1 MNPFEGLNDEIRELI
16 YTLNKSDISTIKSYL
31 SDKNLSEKFILVL
44 KNECNKM
51 TPAEALFYLLE
62 TAENQLFII
71 KKVKGIMGLATLL
84 KVSVKTAQK
93 LKNSGTIDQ
102 AVIYEKSKL
111 YFDVNKI
118 LEICLPKI
126 APWKSFK
133 FRNNVDPELIK
144 FWEKYRVP
152 VYMKKT

>member
-1 MNPFEGLNDEIRELI
+1 MNAFIGLNDEIRELI
-16 YTLNKSDISTIKSYL
+16 TTLDKSDISTIKNYL
-31 SDKNLSEKFILVL
+31 SDKNLSEKYISAL
-44 KNECNKM
+44 KTECNNM
-51 TPAEALFYLLE
+51 APSEALSYLLE

-111 YFDVNKI
+111 YFDENEILKIYFPKI
-118 LEICLPKI
+118 L
-126 APWKSFK
+126 AMKSFK
-133 FRNNVDPELIK
+133 LRKDVDEEL
-144 FWEKYRVP
+144 V
-152 VYMKKT
+152 KKHQSMHY

>member
-1 MNPFEGLNDEIRELI
+1 MNAFEGLNDEIRELI

-111 YFDVNKI
+111 YFDENEILKIYFPKI
-118 LEICLPKI
+118 L
-126 APWKSFK
+126 AMKSFK
-133 FRNNVDPELIK
+133 LRKDVDEEL
-144 FWEKYRVP
+144 V
-152 VYMKKT
+152 KKHQSMHY

>member
-1 MNPFEGLNDEIRELI
+1 MKTFEGLNDKILELI
-16 YTLNKSDISTIKSYL
+16 TTLEKSDISTIKNYL
-31 SDKNLSEKFILVL
+31 SDKNLSEKYISAL
-44 KNECNKM
+44 KTECNNM
-51 TPAEALFYLLE
+51 APSEALSYLLE

-111 YFDVNKI
+111 YFDENEILKIYFPKI
-118 LEICLPKI
+118 L
-126 APWKSFK
+126 AMKSFK
-133 FRNNVDPELIK
+133 LRKDVDEEL
-144 FWEKYRVP
+144 V
-152 VYMKKT
+152 KKNQSMHY

>member
-1 MNPFEGLNDEIRELI
+1 MKTFEGLNDKILELI
-16 YTLNKSDISTIKSYL
+16 TTLKKSDISTIKNYL
-31 SDKNLSEKFILVL
+31 SDKNLSEKYISAL
-44 KNECNKM
+44 KTECNNM
-51 TPAEALFYLLE
+51 APSEALSYLLE

-111 YFDVNKI
+111 YFDENEILKIYFPKI
-118 LEICLPKI
+118 L
-126 APWKSFK
+126 AMKSFK
-133 FRNNVDPELIK
+133 LRKDVDEEL
-144 FWEKYRVP
+144 V
-152 VYMKKT
+152 KKNQSMHY

>member
-1 MNPFEGLNDEIRELI
+1 MNAFIGLNDEIRELI

-62 TAENQLFII
+62 TAENQLFIV
-71 KKVKGIMGLATLL
+71 KKVKGIMGLANLL
-84 KVSVKTAQK
+84 NVSIKTAQK

-102 AVIYEKSKL
+102 AIIYEKSKL
-111 YFDVNKI
+111 YFHENKI
-118 LEICLPKI
+118 LEICLPKKK
-126 APWKSFK
+126 PWKSFK
-133 FRNNVDPELIK
+133 LRETVDEEFIK
-144 FWEKYRVP
+144 LWANFLK
-152 VYMKKT
+152 

>member
-1 MNPFEGLNDEIRELI
+1 MKTFEGLNDKILELI
-16 YTLNKSDISTIKSYL
+16 TTLKKSDISTIKNYL
-31 SDKNLSEKFILVL
+31 SDKNLSEKYISAL
-44 KNECNKM
+44 KTECNNM
-51 TPAEALFYLLE
+51 APSEALSYLLE

-111 YFDVNKI
+111 YFDENEILKIYFPKI
-118 LEICLPKI
+118 L
-126 APWKSFK
+126 AMKSFK
-133 FRNNVDPELIK
+133 LRKDVDEALIRWYESHY
-144 FWEKYRVP
+144 F
-152 VYMKKT
+152 

>member
-1 MNPFEGLNDEIRELI
+1 MNAFEGLNDEIRELI
-16 YTLNKSDISTIKSYL
+16 TTLDKSDISTIKIYL
-31 SDKNLSEKFILVL
+31 SDKSLSEKYISAL
-44 KNECNKM
+44 KTECNNM
-51 TPAEALFYLLE
+51 VASEALFYLLG
-62 TAENQLFII
+62 TAQNQLFIT
-71 KKVKGIMGLATLL
+71 KKVKGIKGLSTLL
-84 KVSVKTAQK
+84 NVSVKTAQK

-102 AVIYEKSKL
+102 AIIYEKSKL

>member
-1 MNPFEGLNDEIRELI
+1 MKTFEGLNDKILELI
-16 YTLNKSDISTIKSYL
+16 TTLKKSDISTIKNYL
-31 SDKNLSEKFILVL
+31 SDKNLSEKYISAL
-44 KNECNKM
+44 KTECNNM
-51 TPAEALFYLLE
+51 APSEALSYLLE

-111 YFDVNKI
+111 YFDENVILKIYFPKI
-118 LEICLPKI
+118 L
-126 APWKSFK
+126 AMKSFK
-133 FRNNVDPELIK
+133 LRKDVDEEL
-144 FWEKYRVP
+144 V
-152 VYMKKT
+152 KKHQSMHY

>member
-1 MNPFEGLNDEIRELI
+1 MNAFEGLNDEIKELI
-16 YTLNKSDISTIKSYL
+16 TTLDKPDISNIKNYL
-31 SDKNLSEKFILVL
+31 SNKNLSEKYISAL
-44 KNECNKM
+44 KTECNNM
-51 TPAEALFYLLE
+51 APSEALSYLLE

-111 YFDVNKI
+111 YFDENEILKIYFPKI
-118 LEICLPKI
+118 L
-126 APWKSFK
+126 AMKSFK
-133 FRNNVDPELIK
+133 LRKDVDEEL
-144 FWEKYRVP
+144 V
-152 VYMKKT
+152 KKHQSMHY

>member
-1 MNPFEGLNDEIRELI
+1 MKTFEGLNDKILELI
-16 YTLNKSDISTIKSYL
+16 TTLEKSDISTIKNYL
-31 SDKNLSEKFILVL
+31 SDKNLSEKYISAL
-44 KNECNKM
+44 KTECNNM
-51 TPAEALFYLLE
+51 APSEALSYLLE

-111 YFDVNKI
+111 YFDENEILKIYFPKI
-118 LEICLPKI
+118 L
-126 APWKSFK
+126 AMKSFK
-133 FRNNVDPELIK
+133 LRKDVDEEL
-144 FWEKYRVP
+144 V
-152 VYMKKT
+152 KKHQSMHY

>member
-1 MNPFEGLNDEIRELI
+1 MAP
-16 YTLNKSDISTIKSYL
+16 S
-31 SDKNLSEKFILVL
+31 
-44 KNECNKM
+44 
-51 TPAEALFYLLE
+51 EALSYLLE

-111 YFDVNKI
+111 YFDENEILKIYFPKI
-118 LEICLPKI
+118 L
-126 APWKSFK
+126 AMKSFK
-133 FRNNVDPELIK
+133 LRKDVDEALIRWYESHY
-144 FWEKYRVP
+144 F
-152 VYMKKT
+152 

>member
-1 MNPFEGLNDEIRELI
+1 MNAFIGLNDEIRELI
-16 YTLNKSDISTIKSYL
+16 TTLDKSDISTIKNYL
-31 SDKNLSEKFILVL
+31 SDKNLSEKYISSL
-44 KNECNKM
+44 KTECNNM
-51 TPAEALFYLLE
+51 APSEALSYLLE

-111 YFDVNKI
+111 YFDENEILKIYFPKI
-118 LEICLPKI
+118 L
-126 APWKSFK
+126 AMKSFK
-133 FRNNVDPELIK
+133 LRKDVDEALIRWYESHY
-144 FWEKYRVP
+144 F
-152 VYMKKT
+152 

>member
-1 MNPFEGLNDEIRELI
+1 MKTFEGLNDKILELI
-16 YTLNKSDISTIKSYL
+16 TTLKKSDISTIKNYL
-31 SDKNLSEKFILVL
+31 SDKNLSEKYISAL
-44 KNECNKM
+44 KTECNNM
-51 TPAEALFYLLE
+51 APSEALSYLLE

-111 YFDVNKI
+111 YFDENEILKIYFPKI
-118 LEICLPKI
+118 L
-126 APWKSFK
+126 AMKSFK
-133 FRNNVDPELIK
+133 LRKDVDEEL
-144 FWEKYRVP
+144 V
-152 VYMKKT
+152 KKHQSMHY